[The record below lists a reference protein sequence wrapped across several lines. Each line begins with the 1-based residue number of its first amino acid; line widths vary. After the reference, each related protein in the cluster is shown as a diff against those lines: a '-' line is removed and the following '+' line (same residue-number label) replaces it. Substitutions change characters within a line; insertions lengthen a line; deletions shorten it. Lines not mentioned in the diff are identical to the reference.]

1 MPKHFKKIIAVVLA
15 ASLAASLAG
24 CADENADNK
33 KMYLL
38 NLYDDIIELV
48 ESYQHVVTLG

>member
-1 MPKHFKKIIAVVLA
+1 MI
-15 ASLAASLAG
+15 SQ
-24 CADENADNK
+24 DENADNK